1 MIRIRV
7 PGSTANLGPGF
18 DAVGLALDRYLD
30 LSDEPFEGA
39 QEVSESGLVR
49 IAARQAGN
57 DSPMFASST
66 IPVGKG
72 FGSSAAEA
80 VGGAYLA
87 RLCAGD
93 DEPTARAAAFAVGN
107 EIEGHADNAAPSAF
121 GGLCLAVQDRVHY
134 LTPKLDGLSMLIWV
148 PDSVNETKAA
158 RGVIRQSLD
167 LSEAIQQSAATA
179 ALIAGLLT
187 GDIALL
193 AESAHDVIHEQA
205 RLEFLPETKF
215 VLDRLRE
222 AGFAAWL
229 SGSGPSVAA
238 ITPLAV
244 ASDCAAA
251 MTAEGDV
258 FEVVV
263 DTHGCQIIR

>member
-1 MIRIRV
+1 MTRIRV

-30 LSDEPFEGA
+30 LSDEPFEGSE
-39 QEVSESGLVR
+39 EVPEDGLVR

-57 DSPMFASST
+57 DFPMFGAST

-87 RLCAGD
+87 RVCAGD
-93 DEPTARAAAFAVGN
+93 VEPTARAAAFEVGN
-107 EIEGHADNAAPSAF
+107 DIEGHADNAAPSAF

-134 LTPKLDGLSMLIWV
+134 LTPKLDGLQMLIWV
-148 PDSVNETKAA
+148 PDQINETKVA
-158 RGVIRQSLD
+158 RGVIRQSLE

-179 ALIAGLLT
+179 AMVAGLLT
-187 GDIALL
+187 GDVAML
-193 AESAHDVIHEQA
+193 AETAHDVIHETA
-205 RLEFLPETKF
+205 RLEFLPETKS
-215 VLDRLRE
+215 VLQELRGK
-222 AGFAAWL
+222 GFAAWL

-238 ITPLAV
+238 IAPISS

-251 MTAEGDV
+251 MHGEGDI